1 MKKISNKIV
10 IAVALIVIV
19 CVVYYF
25 QNIKEYK
32 AEIPLSKVVVAKQ
45 YIPENTVVTKDMVV
59 QEARYTTDLLKQKGD
74 LTSKLEN
81 VLGKRTRV
89 PIYKDEPVNLKRLI
103 VNKPYMDDK
112 DSINKRMFVIAI
124 GNLDK
129 ALSIKKGSYIDI
141 WLEPNENGMEEIKA
155 NGGQTSNNG
164 NPQQLTRKLFEKLK
178 VYDARTEVYTEL
190 GESLTNTGKK
200 VDAKETTVTF
210 LTLYLTDEDIA
221 KYLDII
227 DWNYNKRVTL
237 YGDNVEYS
245 IINEKIEEK
254 PQKDINN
261 NNGEQENSEI
271 NQDMQEIME
280 SPTSTSG
287 N

>member
-1 MKKISNKIV
+1 
-10 IAVALIVIV
+10 
-19 CVVYYF
+19 
-25 QNIKEYK
+25 
-32 AEIPLSKVVVAKQ
+32 
-45 YIPENTVVTKDMVV
+45 
-59 QEARYTTDLLKQKGD
+59 
-74 LTSKLEN
+74 
-81 VLGKRTRV
+81 
-89 PIYKDEPVNLKRLI
+89 
-103 VNKPYMDDK
+103 MDDK